1 MSKGPRF
8 FCDNCSA
15 EVGHSAKSC
24 PNCGRFFES
33 VRCPSC
39 NFVGDEN
46 TFAKGPL
53 LGAFYFRGGL
63 CFGLC
68 DFVHAVAVILVLVAE
83 ERLNSPVLSF
93 RQCCRLVLEENFP
106 AHPK

>member
-46 TFAKGPL
+46 TFAKGCPVC
-53 LGAFYFRGGL
+53 GYST
-63 CFGLC
+63 
-68 DFVHAVAVILVLVAE
+68 
-83 ERLNSPVLSF
+83 SPAKAKATK
-93 RQCCRLVLEENFP
+93 P
-106 AHPK
+106 AHTKERSQRLPFWVLFISVGVFVLAFAILFMLLL